1 MTVDEHIALLSEN
14 WFLTQPVLYGV
25 LCMLR
30 RVPNP
35 RIECPVR
42 VGQGRLEYNPLILA
56 HRNYQET
63 EVLFRAEMIR
73 LLMGHPYQRKPEG
86 ASDEIV
92 ALGSN
97 ITLGDNYC
105 FVHSKDKLP
114 LQTPEAY
121 HLPLGMPYEWYVHE
135 LQQKEEDNRNEN
147 PNPSD
152 NENQNGNPNSQL
164 SALWQEEPLLE
175 EQLNTFLDHISD
187 WGQMPAELVERIHI
201 ARQAK
206 MRPMDIF
213 RGFQAQVLGSKR
225 VLTRTRPNRR
235 TGYLQ
240 MGSRRTYTA
249 RVLVAID
256 VSCSVRTEDLERF
269 YSVLNRLFRQQVAQL
284 DVCTFDTV
292 VSDPVPMQRTAKD
305 IQIIGRGGTCYQPV
319 LDFVSPPPAR
329 KINEKINAQIVH
341 CPIVPSYDALIILT
355 DGLAPAPVWQSA
367 RHPHLLW
374 VLTSPSNIP
383 EGLRA
388 TGTLTHLCF

>member
-25 LCMLR
+25 LCMLE

-56 HRNYQET
+56 HKNYRDT
-63 EVLFRAEMIR
+63 EVLFRTEAIR
-73 LLMGHPYQRKPEG
+73 LLMGHPYERRPEG
-86 ASDEIV
+86 ACDEVIG
-92 ALGSN
+92 LGSD

-105 FVHSKDKLP
+105 FVHSRDKLP

-135 LQQKEEDNRNEN
+135 LQQKDNNDN
-147 PNPSD
+147 SD
-152 NENQNGNPNSQL
+152 NNGNDLFHSEKERE
-164 SALWQEEPLLE
+164 SYAALTETWREEPLLQ

-187 WGQMPAELVERIHI
+187 WGQMPAELIERIHI
-201 ARQAK
+201 ARQA
-206 MRPMDIF
+206 RIHPMDIF
-213 RGFQAQVLGSKR
+213 RGFCAKTLAIQR

-240 MGSRRTYTA
+240 MGSRRTYSA

-256 VSCSVRTEDLERF
+256 VSCSVRTEDIERF
-269 YSVLNRLFRQQVAQL
+269 YDIVNHLFRHQVAEL

-292 VSDPVPMQRTAKD
+292 VSNPVPMQRTAHD
-305 IQIIGRGGTCYQPV
+305 IQVTGRGGTDFQAV
-319 LDFVSPPPAR
+319 LDLVSPSASGSPA
-329 KINEKINAQIVH
+329 
-341 CPIVPSYDALIILT
+341 YDSLILLT
-355 DGLAPAPVWQSA
+355 DGEAPAPTW
-367 RHPHLLW
+367 RTKHHPALLW
-374 VLTSPSNIP
+374 ALTNYTTYTQHREALAP
-383 EGLRA
+383 
-388 TGTLTHLCF
+388 TGKTTYLI

>member
-25 LCMLR
+25 LCSLER
-30 RVPNP
+30 IPNP
-35 RIECPVR
+35 HIDCPVR

-56 HRNYQET
+56 HRNYQDT
-63 EVLFRAEMIR
+63 EVLFRTEMIR

-86 ASDEIV
+86 AADRIV
-92 ALGSN
+92 AIGSD

-135 LQQKEEDNRNEN
+135 LQQ
-147 PNPSD
+147 
-152 NENQNGNPNSQL
+152 NENQNENTNDGGAPGKKNDNGNGL
-164 SALWQEEPLLE
+164 AELWQEEPLRQ

-187 WGQMPAELVERIHI
+187 WGQMPAELVERIRI
-201 ARQAK
+201 ARQARTK
-206 MRPMDIF
+206 PMDIF
-213 RGFQAQVLGSKR
+213 RGFKAQTLGMKR

-256 VSCSVRTEDLERF
+256 VSCSVRNEDLERF
-269 YSVLNRLFRQQVAQL
+269 YSVINRLFRHQVAQL
-284 DVCTFDTV
+284 DVCTFDVV
-292 VSDPVPMQRTAKD
+292 VSEPVPMQRTAQE
-305 IQIIGRGGTCYQPV
+305 ITIVGRGGTNYQPV
-319 LDFVSPPPAR
+319 LDYV
-329 KINEKINAQIVH
+329 KGE
-341 CPIVPSYDALIILT
+341 YDSLIILT
-355 DGLAPAPVWQSA
+355 DGLAPAPIW
-367 RHPHLLW
+367 RTKHHPALLW
-374 VLTSPSNIP
+374 VLSSPTNIP
-383 EGLRA
+383 DGLLA
-388 TGTLTHLCF
+388 TGKVTTLI